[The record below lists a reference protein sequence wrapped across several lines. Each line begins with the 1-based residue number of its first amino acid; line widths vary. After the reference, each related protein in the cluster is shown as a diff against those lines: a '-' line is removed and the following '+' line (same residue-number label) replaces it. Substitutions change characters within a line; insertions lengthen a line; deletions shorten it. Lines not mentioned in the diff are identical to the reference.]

1 MKVEMVYVHT
11 DDNEA
16 QVVARFS
23 VPSLEGVPMRGDL
36 ASFSDSDGAQV
47 YTVISRWFTWK
58 SETDLQIQ
66 LLLARAQPSLRR
78 MEAVRTEAGNVRS
91 FAQQRQRTARCGGAM
106 ADTTG
111 TGPRPPPPIR

>member
-1 MKVEMVYVHT
+1 MKVEMVYVHA

-16 QVVARFS
+16 RVAARFS
-23 VPSLEGVPMRGDL
+23 VPSLEGVPMPGDL
-36 ASFSDSDGAQV
+36 ASFSDSDDAQV

-66 LLLARAQPSLRR
+66 LLLARAQPSLRGTATVP
-78 MEAVRTEAGNVRS
+78 MGTGNVRS
-91 FAQQRQRTARCGGAM
+91 FPQQRQRNTRRGGAM

-111 TGPRPPPPIR
+111 TGPRAPPLR